1 MHFLQPTA
9 PQRRP
14 VPALS
19 LLMHG
24 VVLRLLG
31 AAGMVAL
38 LWLAVAWAMQGPA

>member
-1 MHFLQPTA
+1 LLQTPA
-9 PQRRP
+9 ARRRP

-24 VVLRLLG
+24 VAVRLLG
-31 AAGMVAL
+31 AAGMAAL